1 MRYLFESHYRF
12 ISESVEESKESEEG
26 RIKKRGVV
34 KISRKSLKVRRSQK
48 KSIEVNAGLLD
59 LYIFALI
66 IAL

>member
-1 MRYLFESHYRF
+1 M
-12 ISESVEESKESEEG
+12 
-26 RIKKRGVV
+26 KKREAV